1 MQKIIPKSLDKAFFF
16 SIWWYRL
23 QPRSFQLKNVFKQ
36 INAYWHSAKL
46 TIAQLANLL
55 SFNISV
61 ASNRFLLCFFFLSFI
76 LYFLHKPPGSEW
88 VLVLQRR
95 RRRKWIF
102 FFTFFLYIE
111 IPNSLIIMVSLNS
124 KNLCSYLIFTAEFG
138 LDSPQDSAIWFVK
151 TKTGSK

>member
-1 MQKIIPKSLDKAFFF
+1 MQKIIANSWTRHFFF
-16 SIWWYRL
+16 IWWYRL
-23 QPRSFQLKNVFKQ
+23 QPRSFQLKSVFKQ

-55 SFNISV
+55 SFSFSV
-61 ASNRFLLCFFFLSFI
+61 ASNRFFPFFFLSFI

-95 RRRKWIF
+95 RKWIF

-111 IPNSLIIMVSLNS
+111 IHNSLIIMVSLNS
-124 KNLCSYLIFTAEFG
+124 KNLFSYLIITAEFG

-151 TKTGSK
+151 IKNKNRQ